1 MENPERQDEAA
12 PDEDVVRE
20 EEEAAAAE
28 AARIGGKGGADH
40 VEDEAERPLAEGGG
54 GEAEGFEQAEH
65 DLVENATEPGA
76 PNPLTHAGEP
86 EAERSD
92 AEYGEPDEVESTEAE
107 GDTAGPED
115 APAGREEA

>member
-1 MENPERQDEAA
+1 MENPDPQQDREPQDSSA

-28 AARIGGKGGADH
+28 AARIGGRGGADH

-65 DLVENATEPGA
+65 DLVENATSLDS
-76 PNPLTHAGEP
+76 PNPETHAGQP
-86 EAERSD
+86 EAERSE
-92 AEYGEPDEVESTEAE
+92 AEYGEPDEVEVSEA
-107 GDTAGPED
+107 DDD
-115 APAGREEA
+115 A